1 MRLNQAHKSNK
12 FRSKSGI
19 VLFVVLGGIFVLT
32 ILVLS
37 YNHLVRGKF
46 NENREILT
54 HIRAMK
60 CAQAV
65 SRYIVAK
72 MKADLGDANS
82 VEENSPGNILRTIVF
97 KENNPDIISDKLE
110 EKWLDKIDYDDM
122 ALKLLAGYTLED
134 FSINTEVKFS
144 DIVQLK
150 EHQEN
155 GEFFF
160 NFEKA
165 GKMEVFVSVE
175 INGALEEWSEIRPFR
190 VIVPYPV
197 PLTKFSLYVRRAVNS
212 TDPVRYNTVAIDSS
226 SNGKVAGGS
235 AARPFVL
242 NNGFQGENYNR
253 EADIWKKRG
262 WVYLGGG
269 NVLLNRA
276 AGNTNYGQRYHSY
289 FPEANMPVALVL
301 QFPGFSPLTVGS
313 KNLVFRMA
321 RWGFSKSMLS
331 GTSAEMWKNI
341 LEWQLANHPP
351 SSQKRWWL
359 SSSLHLF
366 GKVGNSDAERNLSIT
381 RVCGKVYDRF
391 IEVGYIVPEGN
402 GEAPVGAVIGLNKTE
417 FNKASRKP
425 GSSLPQSAANAAS
438 SFTTDTWV
446 DNELIYLPVSPE
458 ARLGVPDFRE
468 LEDFF
473 KNLPYQR
480 GSGRISYNKIMSRAD
495 FSPYHE
501 SYNMIAQ
508 YAKNSQNINLP
519 PLSVVPE
526 IDTTDFAL
534 EVLDHDL
541 SALQIP
547 EIVTDDSPLMGM
559 NKRICYEIQAQE
571 GEDLKQT
578 LKTNFCNPS
587 NNDFQLGN
595 SVVKVADN
603 GEGLQ
608 LMNNM
613 GAESGGTIIVE
624 DSFTVGTFRKVSS
637 PEKSPLV
644 LMSEKG
650 SISVNNKGQHPTLAY
665 LIALNKNKGQVKP
678 VDAGLPLNLIGGIA
692 ATDLDPQQIKGGGQ
706 LYYNP
711 SLDPVADNFSRH
723 IGVVIGPAG
732 GSQ

>member
-1 MRLNQAHKSNK
+1 MNFKHLNNNK
-12 FRSKSGI
+12 LQTKSGI

-37 YNHLVRGKF
+37 YNHLVQGKF

-72 MKADLGDANS
+72 MKADLGDTTS
-82 VEENSPGNILRTIVF
+82 VEENSPGNVLRTVVF
-97 KENNPDIISDKLE
+97 TENNPDKLSE
-110 EKWLDKIDYDDM
+110 KLKDKWLDKIDCDEM

-150 EHQEN
+150 ELQEN

-165 GKMEVFVSVE
+165 GKMEVFVRVE
-175 INGALEEWSEIRPFR
+175 VNGALEEWSEIRPFR
-190 VIVPYPV
+190 VIMPYPA
-197 PLTKFSLYVRRAVNS
+197 PMTKFSLYVRSAVNS
-212 TDPVRYNTVAIDSS
+212 ANPVRYNTVAIDSS
-226 SNGKVAGGS
+226 SSGKPVGGS
-235 AARPFVL
+235 SRPFVL

-253 EADIWKKRG
+253 ESDIWKKRG

-276 AGNTNYGQRYHSY
+276 AGGKNYGQRYHSY
-289 FPEANMPVALVL
+289 FPEANMPIALVL
-301 QFPGFSPLTVGS
+301 QFTGFSPLPVGN

-321 RWGFSKSMLS
+321 RWGFSNSMLS
-331 GTSAEMWKNI
+331 GSSSAMWKNI
-341 LEWQLANHPP
+341 LEWQLIDHPP

-359 SSSLHLF
+359 SSFLHLF
-366 GKVGNSDAERNLSIT
+366 GRTGSSDAERNLSIT

-402 GEAPVGAVIGLNKTE
+402 GEAPLGAVIGLNKSE
-417 FNKASRKP
+417 FDKASRKP
-425 GSSLPQSAANAAS
+425 GASLAQSVSNAAN

-446 DNELIYLPVSPE
+446 DNELIYLPASPE
-458 ARLGVPDFRE
+458 GSLGVPDLRE

-495 FSPYHE
+495 FAPYHE

-508 YAKNSQNINLP
+508 YAKNSQNINVP
-519 PLSVVPE
+519 PLSAVPD
-526 IDTTDFAL
+526 IDRTDFAL
-534 EVLDHDL
+534 EVLGHDL
-541 SALQIP
+541 GALQIP
-547 EIVTDDSPLMGM
+547 EIVSDDSPLIGM
-559 NKRICYEIQAQE
+559 NKRVCYEVQARE
-571 GEDLKQT
+571 GESLQEILKA
-578 LKTNFCNPS
+578 NFCNPS
-587 NNDFQLGN
+587 NNDFKLGN
-595 SVVKVADN
+595 AVVKVLSN
-603 GEGLQ
+603 GQTLQ

-613 GAESGGTIIVE
+613 GAESGGTIIAE
-624 DSFTVGTFRKVSS
+624 DSLTVGTFRKVSS

-644 LMSEKG
+644 LMSENG
-650 SISVNNKGQHPTLAY
+650 AISVNNKGQHPTLAY
-665 LIALNKNKGQVKP
+665 LIALNKNNGQIKL
-678 VDAGLPLNLIGGIA
+678 VDARLPLNLIGGMA
-692 ATDLDPQQIKGGGQ
+692 VNDLDPQQIKGGGQ
-706 LYYNP
+706 LYYNT